1 MDGAT
6 GADGGASVRT
16 VLCTVATPNFL
27 HYALN
32 LARSVQRNWPG
43 APVVRIAVVG
53 GQGWAM
59 PDLTPFADV
68 QLVAAEE
75 LGIPNFGWL
84 AAKYSATELC
94 CAVKPFLV
102 THALTSGAERVV
114 YSDADMHFFAPPHS
128 LLDLSLRHSFTVLP
142 HTLRPYRPEE
152 AWFRP
157 SLGDLFAAGIMNAG
171 LFAVR
176 EGEEA
181 RRFLDTWSTLVTAPG
196 AFLRALGPQHEQNS
210 FNWVLAFVEDVAV
223 CRDPAVNV
231 AYWNLHERSLRWAA
245 LDGGSE
251 EAWTLETGPL
261 ACFHFS
267 GFEAGPGRLTHFDNR
282 NDLALDINLH
292 ALCDFYT
299 RQLAAAGRAEF
310 ESIPYAYGRVKAGAL
325 DRGARD
331 FLKAAERLLVPPPVI
346 RDWPGDLEPVF
357 DRLANAIGPS
367 HCVPL
372 ILDEIVRERPDL
384 RHLPSADRLV
394 PQALLQWATEW
405 LHREYDSAFLF
416 DRHCAF
422 AYARHELRAT
432 AAQVVSALPELGV
445 EEAGDL
451 LRHDRVQ
458 IIGRL
463 EERGGAPR
471 LVEAIRRASYRYPA
485 FDPGLCLRLIYLSR
499 SDLQAVFPDPLEA
512 DLEAFRAWA
521 VHQLPVEYEIPAA
534 MVEWVPELDPARS
547 LARILSFV
555 RLDAARTSRFFEV
568 GLERELLCNLL
579 PLVMQEPGFSAS
591 DVTVA
596 DWWAWSPEWTVA
608 PEDRIPAPAGFLARL
623 LQRRASSAD
632 AADAAHAADALG
644 NEHSRAVT
652 FTPRRSPKTTTV
664 ETWSREVPHTVASDP
679 QSADPEGLNV
689 FGYFR
694 SPIGLGTAT
703 RGLCSSL
710 GFAGYRLRQVVLS
723 NMTMDSAF
731 GLADLMPDSRLWY
744 GRNLIVTYPHHSG
757 SPLDVFPQALF
768 RDRSSIGYF
777 AWEQRD
783 AHPGWRRDLDRY
795 DRLLALSAFSAQ
807 SLGRAAGREVGVLP
821 CVVEVDE
828 AAARPFG
835 RAHHGIP
842 AAAFV
847 AGIVFDASS
856 SVERK
861 NPLAA
866 ARALVRAFG
875 GQRDV
880 RVVLKV
886 TNGGRVPYDRA
897 VAEVRRLL
905 TDGGVEV
912 LVFVES
918 MPVAE
923 MHGLISTFDLCI
935 SLHRAEGFGYS
946 LAEAM
951 VLGVPAVAT
960 RYSGNLDF
968 MNDGNSWLV
977 DCQECRVQRPE
988 GPFRRGT
995 VWADPDVEQ
1004 AAGLCRSIYEDRDGA
1019 ANRAL
1024 VAKREVS
1031 QTLSAAALAVRVREL
1046 IG

>member
-1 MDGAT
+1 M
-6 GADGGASVRT
+6 RT

-32 LARSVQRNWPG
+32 LARSVQKNWPE

-53 GQGWAM
+53 GQGVAM
-59 PDLTPFADV
+59 PELARFANV

-75 LGIPNFGWL
+75 LGMPNFGWL

-102 THALTSGAERVV
+102 TQALNSGAERVV
-114 YSDADMHFFAPPHS
+114 YSDADLHFFAQPDS
-128 LLDLSLRHSFTVLP
+128 LLELSRRHSFTVLP
-142 HTLRPYRPEE
+142 HTLGPYRPEE
-152 AWFRP
+152 AWCRP
-157 SLGDLFAAGIMNAG
+157 SLGDLYAAGMMNAG

-176 EGEEA
+176 EGQVA

-210 FNWVLAFVEDVAV
+210 FNWVLAFAEDVAV
-223 CRDPAVNV
+223 CRDPSINV
-231 AYWNLHERSLRWAA
+231 AYWNLHERSLRWSA

-261 ACFHFS
+261 SCFHFS
-267 GFEAGPGRLTHFDNR
+267 GFQAGLGRLTHFDHR
-282 NDLALDINLH
+282 HDLSLDMNLQ
-292 ALCDFYT
+292 ALCEFYT
-299 RQLAAAGRAEF
+299 RQLTAAGRADF
-310 ESIPYAYGRVKAGAL
+310 ESIPYAYGRVRAGAL
-325 DRGARD
+325 DQGARD

-346 RDWPGDLEPVF
+346 REWPGDLEPVF

-367 HCVPL
+367 LFVPL
-372 ILDEIVRERPDL
+372 VLDEIVRERPDL
-384 RHLPSADRLV
+384 LRLPSYDRLV
-394 PQALLQWATEW
+394 PQAILQWATEW

-416 DRHCAF
+416 DRNCAF
-422 AYARHELRAT
+422 AYARQELRAC
-432 AAQVVSALPELGV
+432 AVEVVGVLPELGL

-451 LRHDRVQ
+451 LRRDRVH
-458 IIGRL
+458 ILRRL
-463 EERGGAPR
+463 EERGCER
-471 LVEAIRRASYRYPA
+471 QLLEAIRRASFRYPA

-499 SDLQAVFPDPLEA
+499 SDLQATFPDPLEA
-512 DLEAFRAWA
+512 DLEAFREWA
-521 VHQLPVEYEIPAA
+521 VKQLPMEYEIPAA
-534 MVEWVPELDPARS
+534 MADWLPELEPARS
-547 LARILSFV
+547 LARILSFL
-555 RLDAARTSRFFEV
+555 RLDAARMSRFLEL
-568 GLERELLCNLL
+568 GLQRELLCDLL
-579 PLVMQEPGFSAS
+579 PLVTQEPGFSAS
-591 DVTVA
+591 DLAVA
-596 DWWAWSPEWTVA
+596 DWWAWSPEWTRGSG
-608 PEDRIPAPAGFLARL
+608 EQAPAKAGFIARL
-623 LQRRASSAD
+623 LQRRAASPDD
-632 AADAAHAADALG
+632 AGHRGTVPSPAVVFT
-644 NEHSRAVT
+644 SRLV
-652 FTPRRSPKTTTV
+652 PKTTPL
-664 ETWSREVPHTVASDP
+664 ETWSREVGHTVGADL
-679 QSADPEGLNV
+679 QSADPEGINV

-694 SPIGLGTAT
+694 SPIGLGSAT

-710 GFAGYRLRQVVLS
+710 GIAGYRLRNVVLS
-723 NMTMDSAF
+723 NMTMDSSF
-731 GLADLMPDSRLWY
+731 DLADLTPDSRLWY
-744 GRNLIVTYPHHSG
+744 GRNLIITYPHHSG
-757 SPLDVFPQALF
+757 SALDVFPQALF
-768 RDRSSIGYF
+768 RDRASIGYF

-795 DRLLALSAFSAQ
+795 DRLLALSTFSAQ
-807 SLGRAAGREVGVLP
+807 SLGRAAGREVGVLS

-835 RAHHGIP
+835 RAHHKVP
-842 AAAFV
+842 TAAFV

-886 TNGGRVPYDRA
+886 TNGGRVPFDRA
-897 VAEVRRLL
+897 VADVRNLL
-905 TDGGVEV
+905 ADGGLES
-912 LVFVES
+912 LVFLES
-918 MPVAE
+918 MPIAE
-923 MHGLISTFDLCI
+923 THGLISTFDLCI

-951 VLGVPAVAT
+951 RLGVPAVAT

-968 MNDGNSWLV
+968 MHDGNSWLV
-977 DCQECRVQRPE
+977 DCQECRVQQPE

-1004 AAGLCRSIYEDRDGA
+1004 AAELCRSIYEDRDGA
-1019 ANRAL
+1019 ARRAL

-1031 QTLSAAALAVRVREL
+1031 EGLSAAALAVRVREL

>member
-1 MDGAT
+1 M
-6 GADGGASVRT
+6 RT
-16 VLCTVATPNFL
+16 ILCTVATPNFL

-32 LARSVQRNWPG
+32 LARSVQRNWPA
-43 APVVRIAVVG
+43 APMVRIAVVG
-53 GQGWAM
+53 GQGLAI
-59 PDLTPFADV
+59 PELAPFTLSTNV
-68 QLVAAEE
+68 QLLAAEE

-102 THALTSGAERVV
+102 THTLNSGIELVI

-128 LLDLSLRHSFTVLP
+128 LLELSLRHSFTVLP
-142 HTLRPYRPEE
+142 HTLGPYRPEE
-152 AWFRP
+152 AWCRP
-157 SLGDLFAAGIMNAG
+157 SLGDLYAAGMMNAG

-176 EGEEA
+176 EGQEA

-196 AFLRALGPQHEQNS
+196 AFLGALGPQHEQNS
-210 FNWVLAFVEDVAV
+210 FNWVLAFAEDVGV

-231 AYWNLHERSLRWAA
+231 AYWNLHERSLRWSA
-245 LDGGSE
+245 LDGGCE
-251 EAWTLETGPL
+251 DNWTLETGPL

-282 NDLALDINLH
+282 HDLALDINLH
-292 ALCDFYT
+292 ALCAFYAG
-299 RQLAAAGRAEF
+299 QLTAAGRAEF
-310 ESIPYAYGRVKAGAL
+310 EPIPYAYGRVQAGAL

-331 FLKAAERLLVPPPVI
+331 FLKAAERLLVPPPLV
-346 RDWPGDLEPVF
+346 REWPGDLEAVF

-372 ILDEIVRERPDL
+372 VLDEIVRERPDL
-384 RHLPSADRLV
+384 QRLPSYDRLFPV
-394 PQALLQWATEW
+394 ALLQWATEW

-416 DRHCAF
+416 DRYCAF
-422 AYARHELRAT
+422 AYARQELRAC
-432 AAQVVSALPELGV
+432 AAEVAGALPELGV
-445 EEAGDL
+445 GEARNL
-451 LRHDRVQ
+451 LRRDRVQ
-458 IIGRL
+458 VLRKL
-463 EERGGAPR
+463 EERGGAPQ
-471 LVEAIRRASYRYPA
+471 LVEAIRRASFRFPA
-485 FDPGLCLRLIYLSR
+485 FDPGLCLRLIYQSR
-499 SDLQAVFPDPLEA
+499 PDLQSAFPDPLDA

-521 VHQLPVEYEIPAA
+521 VQQLPVEYEIPAA
-534 MVEWVPELDPARS
+534 MADWLPELDPSRS

-555 RLDAARTSRFFEV
+555 RLDAARTSRFLER
-568 GLERELLCNLL
+568 GLERELLCDLL
-579 PLVMQEPGFSAS
+579 PLVTQDPGFSAS

-596 DWWAWSPEWTVA
+596 DWWAWSPEWSRS
-608 PEDRIPAPAGFLARL
+608 PEGQTPASAGFLSKL
-623 LQRRASSAD
+623 RRRPASSSD
-632 AADAAHAADALG
+632 AAKSPRNG
-644 NEHSRAVT
+644 SSSAVM
-652 FTPRRSPKTTTV
+652 FSPRLHPKTTTL
-664 ETWSREVPHTVASDP
+664 ESWNREVRPGTASDP
-679 QSADPEGLNV
+679 QSGDPQGINV

-710 GFAGYRLRQVVLS
+710 GIAGYRLQQVVLS

-731 GLADLMPDSRLWY
+731 GLADLTPDCRLWY
-744 GRNLIVTYPHHSG
+744 GRNLVVSYPHHRG
-757 SPLDVFPQALF
+757 SVFDVFPPALF
-768 RDRSSIGYF
+768 RDRASIGYL

-783 AHPGWRRDLDRY
+783 AHPGWREELDRY
-795 DRLLALSAFSAQ
+795 DQLLALSSFSAEA
-807 SLGRAAGREVGVLP
+807 LGRAAGREVGVLP

-828 AAARPFG
+828 EAARPFG
-835 RAHHGIP
+835 RGHHGIP
-842 AAAFV
+842 TAAFV
-847 AGIVFDASS
+847 AAIVFDASS

-861 NPLAA
+861 NPLGA

-886 TNGGRVPYDRA
+886 TNGGRVPFDRA
-897 VAEVRRLL
+897 VADVRRLL
-905 TDGGVEV
+905 SDGGLEP
-912 LVFVES
+912 LLFVES
-918 MPVAE
+918 MPIAE

-935 SLHRAEGFGYS
+935 SLHRSEGFGYT

-951 VLGVPAVAT
+951 GLGVPAVAT

-977 DCQECRVQRPE
+977 DCQECRVQQPE

-995 VWADPDVEQ
+995 VWADPDLEQ
-1004 AAGLCRSIYEDRDGA
+1004 AAAFCRSIYEDRDGA
-1019 ANRAL
+1019 AKRAL

-1031 QTLSAAALAVRVREL
+1031 ERLSAAALAVRVREL